1 MSETIEI
8 NSGLQSVLLLDRITA
23 IGPSDIRGTATFDG
37 EAVFPLIEAMAQLGA
52 FHVRWG
58 DGFERQAFLMKVG
71 RCALPEPL
79 PSAGLLKL
87 QGERTGQSD
96 RSFSYRM
103 RAECHGTTVMA
114 GEFWFSTVDYDERFD
129 GARLKDHYEKVFACL
144 TSASGTD

>member
-1 MSETIEI
+1 MNDLFEI
-8 NSGLQSVLLLDRITA
+8 NSGLPSILLIDRITA
-23 IGPSDIRGTATFDG
+23 VDCGEIRGTCTFDG
-37 EAVFPLIEAMAQLGA
+37 KSVFTLIEALAQLGA

-87 QGERTGQSD
+87 QGKRTGQSD
-96 RSFSYRM
+96 RSFAYRM
-103 RAECHGTTVMA
+103 RAESHGTTVMA

-129 GARLKDHYEKVFACL
+129 GVRLKDHYGKVFTCL
-144 TSASGTD
+144 TSVSGTD